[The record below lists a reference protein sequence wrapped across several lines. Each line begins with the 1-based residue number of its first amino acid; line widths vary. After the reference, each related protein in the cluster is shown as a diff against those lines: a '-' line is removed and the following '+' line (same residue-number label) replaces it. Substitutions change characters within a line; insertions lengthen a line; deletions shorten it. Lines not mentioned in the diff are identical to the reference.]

1 MTSTPRAS
9 GSIVAAGIFAIL
21 GGVLG
26 ALFNL
31 AALILFSFSK
41 FPPGA
46 TYPDFM
52 RPVLYVVWI
61 FFLFCALFLVVVGV
75 QVIRLQNWARIALLI
90 IAGCLL
96 FFGVIGI
103 AVIFVTIFGAAT
115 VDPVVSKAVLA
126 SVLAVTYGIPIA
138 IALWWLILLT
148 RPFVISQFHSSSAL
162 NVQSSAV
169 ISRFHLSKPGCPL
182 AVRIVGWYLASFV
195 LFLPFLP
202 FFPRRLPAF
211 FFGHLFH
218 GLAALVFLLLYFALL
233 IIPGFGLLLLKRWS
247 YPLTIAIQ
255 VLVCANGLAATFSPS
270 YAEMVHS
277 ALSGMNLPELSPTA
291 EQMLSYL
298 RYFNLLS
305 LTIPVAILIT
315 LLAVRRQ
322 FFAAATAEPGGAKE

>member
-169 ISRFHLSKPGCPL
+169 ISRFHLETAPEPSELLTAVPAVFSKTSAGILLWSPVARPGCPRLL
-182 AVRIVGWYLASFV
+182 APVLCVVDYSRIWASTSQALELSADHCYSSARLRQRPRSHVQPKLRRNGSFRPLRHESSRALAN
-195 LFLPFLP
+195 
-202 FFPRRLPAF
+202 RRANAEL
-211 FFGHLFH
+211 
-218 GLAALVFLLLYFALL
+218 FALL
-233 IIPGFGLLLLKRWS
+233 QPAKPHHSCRNPD
-247 YPLTIAIQ
+247 YPAR
-255 VLVCANGLAATFSPS
+255 SP
-270 YAEMVHS
+270 
-277 ALSGMNLPELSPTA
+277 PPI
-291 EQMLSYL
+291 L
-298 RYFNLLS
+298 R
-305 LTIPVAILIT
+305 
-315 LLAVRRQ
+315 RRHR
-322 FFAAATAEPGGAKE
+322 